1 MMKNKESSFCPNLLK
16 SVIALWLAIIFILGG
31 CGTSTPD
38 ETLLTETGRTTVT
51 QETVLS
57 EDEAST
63 ERTTQDQDKTTK
75 SEKTTRTTK
84 APQTETT
91 TRNSNLSNKKLS
103 FSSIPGYSGKA
114 YTAVNGNKPYFTPDE
129 ITTKAFEKYG
139 SLDQKGRCTAAFA
152 CCGTEIMPGED
163 EKRGSISN
171 IIPTGWVQAKYDS
184 ISGKYLYNRCHLIGW
199 QLSAENANNRNLITG
214 TKYLNIEGMLPFEN
228 MVADYI
234 EETGNHVMYRVTPF
248 FEGNNLLASGVQ
260 LEAYSVEDDGD
271 GICFNVYCYNVQPG
285 IKIDYSTGDSSSASG
300 GSSTIKKTTGQGT
313 TKAKNSTTNPKRTAT
328 TEAAGGFVNTGT
340 YILNTNTKKI
350 HYPGCSSVKRM
361 KDKNKK
367 SYSGGLDALLSSG
380 YTKCEKCF

>member
-1 MMKNKESSFCPNLLK
+1 MENRKSAVKPNLLK
-16 SVIALWLAIIFILGG
+16 SVIALWLTIIFILGG
-31 CGTSTPD
+31 CGASTPD
-38 ETLLTETGRTTVT
+38 ETLLTETALPTVT
-51 QETVLS
+51 QET
-57 EDEAST
+57 EAAGADVST
-63 ERTTQDQDKTTK
+63 EQTTEEKDETTK

-84 APQTETT
+84 APQSETT
-91 TRNSNLSNKKLS
+91 TRNSNLSDKKLS
-103 FSSIPGYSGKA
+103 LSSIPSYSGKA

-139 SLDQKGRCTAAFA
+139 SLDKKGRCTAAFA
-152 CCGTEIMPGED
+152 CCGTEIMPDED
-163 EKRGSISN
+163 EKRGSISS

-199 QLSAENANNRNLITG
+199 QLSAENANRRNLITG

-228 MVADYI
+228 MIADYI
-234 EETGNHVMYRVTPF
+234 KETGNHVMYRVTPF

-285 IKIDYSTGDSSSASG
+285 IRIDYSTGVSSSASG
-300 GSSTIKKTTGQGT
+300 SSLTTKKTTGQST
-313 TKAKNSTTNPKRTAT
+313 TKAKNSTTKPKRTTT
-328 TEAAGGFVNTGT
+328 TEADGGFVNTGT

-361 KDKNKK
+361 KDKNKE
-367 SYSGGLDALLSSG
+367 SYSGSLDALLSSG
-380 YTKCEKCF
+380 YTKCKNCF